1 MSNQMNIPEG
11 DSGMKEIPQ
20 GPNSK
25 AKLKFYDC
33 KGSGECIKAC
43 PEKAISEGPQRM
55 PAAVCISEGRYAMLP
70 GKAVIDE
77 DKCTGCGDCVPV
89 CPNHAI
95 EMVTIEA

>member
-20 GPNSK
+20 GPNTK

-43 PEKAISEGPQRM
+43 PE
-55 PAAVCISEGRYAMLP
+55 
-70 GKAVIDE
+70 
-77 DKCTGCGDCVPV
+77 
-89 CPNHAI
+89 NAI